1 MKYVGENLSN
11 NRRDFSHDRNL
22 RPRDSHFGLD
32 LEYTLFLLNMLF
44 LEFLT
49 QFPTLKP
56 WSESSK

>member
-44 LEFLT
+44 LELFDTISNT
-49 QFPTLKP
+49 QTVVRII
-56 WSESSK
+56 